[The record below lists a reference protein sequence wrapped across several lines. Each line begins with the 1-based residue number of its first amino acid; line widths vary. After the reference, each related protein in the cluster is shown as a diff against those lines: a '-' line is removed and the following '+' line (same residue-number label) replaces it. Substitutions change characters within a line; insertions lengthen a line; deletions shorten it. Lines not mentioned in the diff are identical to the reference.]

1 MLIMLGLRQ
10 RLSIQ
15 QVFPTL
21 ESPGDELPTAFESLL
36 RNVRTPRNLRGQ
48 LRQFGCQL
56 STQLLLITGTK
67 QTVQVATCMTMVGRH
82 GFLPSG
88 EHALPPQRPGSK
100 QLGHRKSTAQTQEY
114 RTGLKRATSSLLS
127 GTEWKRLSRVWND
140 WEAFQVEGVP
150 AGLSP
155 RLLGNT
161 QLAL

>member
-1 MLIMLGLRQ
+1 
-10 RLSIQ
+10 
-15 QVFPTL
+15 
-21 ESPGDELPTAFESLL
+21 
-36 RNVRTPRNLRGQ
+36 
-48 LRQFGCQL
+48 
-56 STQLLLITGTK
+56 
-67 QTVQVATCMTMVGRH
+67 
-82 GFLPSG
+82 
-88 EHALPPQRPGSK
+88 RPGSK

-161 QLAL
+161 QLALAARAGQWSFGMAAGQFDRVPADGAGAVMGVG